1 MKRFKLTLIFAFIA
15 TVVFT
20 SCTKDFDTINIDP
33 NNPTTLP
40 AHLLLPSAVRQLQN
54 TNCSMFVGGDFA
66 GWAGQIAKVQYNDEQ
81 RYVPRESVLTST
93 WSNAYAISISDADQM
108 YKLGGVEE
116 NNNIQGAALVLQA
129 WGYAFVTDIYGDAP
143 YTEAMMVSEG
153 IFSPAYD
160 MQETV
165 YDGVLA
171 KLDEALALLGTGGTI
186 DPTSD
191 ILYQGDVDAW
201 KSFAASLKFRCLMRI
216 SGVRSVG
223 SELQAL
229 ASSGLLFESI
239 DEEAR
244 LDYTSAQPSAN
255 PMYESIVY
263 GGRTE
268 WKLNVEMIDLLTNNN
283 DPRLP
288 VYAQENEDGEYR
300 GKPSGIENLP
310 SDEYNYTNVSAIG
323 EFFLRPE
330 HPGYFVSYSELQFL
344 MAEAVQKGLIS
355 GNAQALFTEGIRA
368 SLAYNGEYYTEE
380 EDILAYDAASAVY
393 LLSNPARLATD
404 QGIALSQIG
413 SEKWKALFCQGYE
426 AWTEQRRTGIPV
438 LPPAIDGAFNEIPS
452 RYTYPSIESSIN
464 KANYEAAVAAQG
476 ADLLT
481 TKIWWNK

>member
-15 TVVFT
+15 AMVFT
-20 SCTKDFDTINIDP
+20 GCEKDFDTINIDP

-40 AHLLLPSAVRQLQN
+40 AHLLLPSAVRQFQN
-54 TNCSMFVGGDFA
+54 TSCSMFVGGDFA

-81 RYVPRESVLTST
+81 RYVPRESVLTAT
-93 WSNAYAISISDADQM
+93 WRNAFSISISDADQM
-108 YKLGGVEE
+108 YKLGGDEE
-116 NNNIQGAALVLQA
+116 NPNIQGAALVLQA
-129 WGYAFVTDIYGDAP
+129 WGYAFVTDIYGDSP

-160 MQETV
+160 AQEII
-165 YDGVLA
+165 YDGILA
-171 KLDEALALLGTGGTI
+171 KLDEAMTLLGTGGVI

-191 ILYQGDVDAW
+191 ILYQGNVDNW
-201 KSFAASLKFRCLMRI
+201 MKFAASLKFRCLMRI

-223 SELQAL
+223 AELQAL
-229 ASSGLLFESI
+229 VNSGYLFASN

-244 LDYTSAQPSAN
+244 LDYTTSQPSAN

-268 WKLNVEMIDLLTNNN
+268 WKLNVQLVDLLVNNN

-288 VYAQENEDGEYR
+288 VYVQLNDADEYR

-323 EFFLRPE
+323 EYYLRPE
-330 HPGYFVSYSELQFL
+330 APGWFVSYAEIQFL
-344 MAEAVQKGLIS
+344 MAEAVQKGMIS
-355 GNAQALFTEGIRA
+355 GNAQALYSEGIRA
-368 SLAYNGEYYTEE
+368 SLEYNEVP
-380 EDILAYDAASAVY
+380 AADAAVY

-404 QGIALSQIG
+404 QNTALSQIG

-426 AWTEQRRTGIPV
+426 AWTEQRRTGIPI
-438 LPPAIDGAFNEIPS
+438 LPTAIDGVFDEIPS
-452 RYTYPSIESSIN
+452 RYTYPAIEASIN
-464 KANYEAAVAAQG
+464 KASYEAAVAAQG